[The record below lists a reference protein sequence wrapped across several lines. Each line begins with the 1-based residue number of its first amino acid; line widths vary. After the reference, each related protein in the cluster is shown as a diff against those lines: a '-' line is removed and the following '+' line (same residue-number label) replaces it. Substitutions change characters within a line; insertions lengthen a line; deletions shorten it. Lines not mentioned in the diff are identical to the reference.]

1 MLNKVDGI
9 LAYFRSKGWV
19 LSPHN
24 KNDKSSYILDPPN
37 PKTTWWLPVPRSD
50 SYKYW
55 DRTMEYTVQMLSKIE
70 ERSEA
75 EIWDDLLN
83 PFSDRISFKIESEF
97 IYSGSVPL
105 SSFNKLFSGVTGILK
120 SAIKDIETPEK
131 EHKRLWGK
139 SIKKLM
145 DSAQFGQTKKRSF
158 VFNIYIP
165 VVEDNELNLYRKVV
179 IHILDSFAS
188 LTDEKWNKKASVN
201 LYRSL
206 CQMDLWEDTVID
218 IAVKWSPLF
227 PASGHTRTKVH
238 LSRDAIRLAK
248 EEVCR

>member
-1 MLNKVDGI
+1 MG
-9 LAYFRSKGWV
+9 
-19 LSPHN
+19 
-24 KNDKSSYILDPPN
+24 
-37 PKTTWWLPVPRSD
+37 
-50 SYKYW
+50 
-55 DRTMEYTVQMLSKIE
+55 
-70 ERSEA
+70 
-75 EIWDDLLN
+75 
-83 PFSDRISFKIESEF
+83 
-97 IYSGSVPL
+97 PL
-105 SSFNKLFSGVTGILK
+105 QSKLFSGVTGILK
-120 SAIKDIETPEK
+120 SAVKDIETPEK

-145 DSAQFGQTKKRSF
+145 DSAQFGQTKKGSF
-158 VFNIYIP
+158 VFNIYVP

-206 CQMDLWEDTVID
+206 CQMDLWEDMVID

-238 LSRDAIRLAK
+238 LSRDAIWLAK